1 MTCPYSILTIPP
13 SSDALAA
20 TQTWSLTDIDIMLGN
35 PSKKKKKCGK
45 FHIGSA
51 PPYDQKCGKF

>member
-20 TQTWSLTDIDIMLGN
+20 TQTWSLILISCYHVYIQTSFVDVYHLMKYER
-35 PSKKKKKCGK
+35 KKQ
-45 FHIGSA
+45 
-51 PPYDQKCGKF
+51 YT